1 VPVFPQTLFSFVLSY
16 FGSFSFLSA
25 WHEVSPGFS
34 KIKLAVSKAAQGDC
48 KQISKIQNVSNKS
61 IHKVNFDICSGKQTQ
76 YQSQNFYVSGIPIL
90 KNVNMGQTLFNNYEL
105 FSSYTHKVV

>member
-1 VPVFPQTLFSFVLSY
+1 VSVFSQTLFSFVLSY

-34 KIKLAVSKAAQGDC
+34 KIKLAVSKAAHGGC

-61 IHKVNFDICSGKQTQ
+61 IYKVYFDTSPGKK
-76 YQSQNFYVSGIPIL
+76 SQ
-90 KNVNMGQTLFNNYEL
+90 
-105 FSSYTHKVV
+105 